1 MIEAPLLLRLQDFE
15 SRHDAIFSYIFNVYV
30 AAQKQFFF
38 ECSTAMAPV
47 PPAVG
52 ADAAPA
58 LPLILNHGHRGDIDE
73 VKMAIQRQNQATAN
87 TAPVADEAKETQKPV
102 DVQEPAPFVAPPA
115 PAQPAEPIQAEKPI
129 DLLQPEAA
137 PQAPQVQA
145 PQAPQA
151 PATEDP
157 LDSLL
162 AGFAPAAAPQQ
173 PVDIA
178 PQQPVDIPVSEPVEE
193 QPVANPPEIDFLS
206 QPVLMSDTM
215 NKPESVM

>member
-15 SRHDAIFSYIFNVYV
+15 SRHDAIFSYIFNVYT

-38 ECSTAMAPV
+38 ECSTAMAPF
-47 PPAVG
+47 PPAAG

-87 TAPVADEAKETQKPV
+87 TAPVAASTDEAKETQKPI
-102 DVQEPAPFVAPPA
+102 DVQEPAAFVAPPA
-115 PAQPAEPIQAEKPI
+115 SAAPAEPIQVEQPI
-129 DLLQPEAA
+129 DLMQPAAAPQVQA
-137 PQAPQVQA
+137 PQAPQV
-145 PQAPQA
+145 QAPQA

-173 PVDIA
+173 PVDI
-178 PQQPVDIPVSEPVEE
+178 PVSEPAE

-206 QPVLMSDTM
+206 QPDLMSDTM
-215 NKPESVM
+215 NKSESVM

>member
-38 ECSTAMAPV
+38 ECSTAMAPF

-115 PAQPAEPIQAEKPI
+115 PAQPAEPIQVEQPI

-137 PQAPQVQA
+137 PQA

-162 AGFAPAAAPQQ
+162 AGFAPAASQQ

-178 PQQPVDIPVSEPVEE
+178 PQQPVDIPVSEPAE

-206 QPVLMSDTM
+206 QPDLMSDTM
-215 NKPESVM
+215 NKPESAM